1 MRTTYNFLRTSKK
14 VKMPV
19 SKSTKEQISEKFE
32 SLVVDAISKEN
43 LDNFSELMALRVKL
57 NVFSQDIVL
66 QAIETGSTNPNF
78 FIQLLSF
85 GLDMFE
91 PLRDINF
98 NEVFYEDDSA
108 FEHICMHGE
117 PTLLNILYKHKFI
130 DIAAH
135 HSHIEA
141 VLKKLKHR
149 RRRTRLYTNLRK
161 YFTSKGYCQYS
172 RAPSYI
178 QEQAQ
183 GRLNILPVYYPIYD
197 VERWDETTKDESEED
212 SDYEP
217 EEVEER
223 RAEEEKRMM

>member
-98 NEVFYEDDSA
+98 NEVFDDDSA
-108 FEHICMHGE
+108 FEHICMGGE
-117 PTLLNILYKHKFI
+117 HTLLNILYKHKFI
-130 DIAAH
+130 DTAAH
-135 HSHIEA
+135 HSYIEA

-149 RRRTRLYTNLRK
+149 RRRTRLYANLRK

-178 QEQAQ
+178 QDQAQ

-197 VERWDETTKDESEED
+197 VERWVETKKDESEED

-223 RAEEEKRMM
+223 RPEEEKRMM